1 MSLLRS
7 KCHQAKDNFR
17 KMNKNNLK
25 CSLGCNS
32 IETQNHI
39 FEECPVII
47 NHIKLNNIIQ
57 IDKVYGSLEEQ
68 KSVIKIL
75 IQIEDT
81 RKLLIEEEK
90 NSASKY

>member
-1 MSLLRS
+1 M
-7 KCHQAKDNFR
+7 
-17 KMNKNNLK
+17 
-25 CSLGCNS
+25 
-32 IETQNHI
+32 
-39 FEECPVII
+39 
-47 NHIKLNNIIQ
+47 NNIIQ

-90 NSASKY
+90 IQLAIKQQYKISPGRARTLAFSSTQSLILYKRPSRLS